1 MSNTNNTYFEK
12 WSGKKAWGGNNTQDK
27 IFLLSIDEA
36 EKYFKDGKDDGKDRE
51 CKPTNYAK
59 KQGVYTVSGNCYWW
73 LRSPGRNQDSA
84 AYVHYYGFMGG
95 EGSNVICNNLAVRPA
110 LWINL

>member
-1 MSNTNNTYFEK
+1 MIHTVKGFSVVN
-12 WSGKKAWGGNNTQDK
+12 
-27 IFLLSIDEA
+27 EA

-73 LRSPGRNQDSA
+73 LRSPGFDQINA
-84 AYVHYYGFMGG
+84 AVVGFDGDIYDRGWDVNCNYG
-95 EGSNVICNNLAVRPA
+95 AVRPA